1 VPTPYLAV
9 TMSHQ
14 DNSITREGHAWKSCL
29 PGFIY
34 YSRMN
39 FLRFLMLL
47 ALADWVGALIFF
59 PVVAQI
65 SFSVLPSAQLAGM
78 VVRNSLRQ
86 LHWMGFISGVVFIAA
101 SLAYSRMMTGTVR
114 AFRFSHVLVILM
126 LALTAI
132 SQFRIIPRM
141 DAIRAVAR
149 EIASIPADSP
159 LRTQFNSL
167 HVWST
172 RIEETVLVLGL
183 VVLYL
188 TSRRLVRSSA

>member
-1 VPTPYLAV
+1 
-9 TMSHQ
+9 
-14 DNSITREGHAWKSCL
+14 
-29 PGFIY
+29 
-34 YSRMN
+34 MN